1 MERSVVFSY
10 AERDRK
16 LAASG
21 CGVYSESRIARR
33 NQSRSI
39 RGEEGG
45 TQISGAFEV
54 RKDSNDLDEVALS
67 RSFIVGACHNGREL
81 DVEADLEEP
90 DADTNDPLIGHWVGA
105 GSVVRSNRS
114 IVYGV
119 CCIGRESVRKVARAL
134 TMEWY
139 MDAVRAP
146 VMGL

>member
-21 CGVYSESRIARR
+21 CGVFSESRIARR

-67 RSFIVGACHNGREL
+67 RGFIVGACHNGREL

-90 DADTNDPLIGHWVGA
+90 DADTNDPLIGHWVDWSRIG
-105 GSVVRSNRS
+105 GK
-114 IVYGV
+114 IKQVYGD